1 MLKVLGR
8 PNSINVQ
15 KVMWCCGELGLEVD
29 RVDVGGAFGGND
41 QPEYLAK
48 NPTGLIPTL
57 EDGDFFLW
65 ESNSIVR
72 YIAEAYGDD
81 QWFPADRRRRAH
93 ANQWMDWYIAS
104 VHAPM
109 TVLFRQLIRTSP
121 EDQDAG
127 AIEKARQQAANLWG
141 ILDGHLAGR
150 DYLTG
155 DEPTMGD
162 IPAGAAVYR
171 WFTMDIDRPEAP
183 NLRAWY
189 DRLNARPPYREH
201 VMLPLT

>member
-8 PNSINVQ
+8 PNSVNVQ
-15 KVMWCCGELGLEVD
+15 KVMWLCGELGLEVD
-29 RVDVGGAFGGND
+29 RVDVGGPFGGND
-41 QPEYLAK
+41 QPGYLAR

-57 EDGDFFLW
+57 EDGDFVLW
-65 ESNSIVR
+65 ESNTIVR

-81 QWFPADRRRRAH
+81 QWFPADRGRRAH
-93 ANQWMDWYIAS
+93 ASQWMDWYIAS

-127 AIEKARQQAANLWG
+127 AIEKARRQAANLWG
-141 ILDGHLAGR
+141 ILDGHLAGQ

-155 DEPTMGD
+155 DQPAMGD

-189 DRLNARPPYREH
+189 NRLNARPPYREH